1 MVQESSQEMIFC
13 LKFSRV
19 ESDSREGI
27 ILYSSG
33 LYCSAD
39 VLGVPVPDRLD
50 QEDGGRDESHQHQH
64 SPDHPAGSGLT
75 AVDVGQSVDTAG
87 GEEIVQLPPEV

>member
-1 MVQESSQEMIFC
+1 MIQKSSEKIF
-13 LKFSRV
+13 LRREISRV
-19 ESDSREGI
+19 ESDGREGE
-27 ILYSSG
+27 ILQTLCLHG
-33 LYCSAD
+33 GAD

-75 AVDVGQSVDTAG
+75 AVDVGQSVDAAG